1 MKMSSRAKRMD
12 RRHKRNAAIATLN
25 LTSLMDIF
33 TIILI
38 FLLVNNNNAAK
49 PPENRDITLPS
60 STAETVPEEVLM
72 IQLSGRNLMVQD
84 VPIADVQSILASEE
98 LSIAALKEELDFR
111 ASRSAPTINEA
122 GEPEREIMLQA
133 DRKVPYALISRV
145 MRTCMETE
153 YTKISF
159 AVLRKTEEEDQ

>member
-1 MKMSSRAKRMD
+1 MKMSSRAKRME
-12 RRHKRNAAIATLN
+12 RRRKRTSAVAALN

-38 FLLVNNNNAAK
+38 FLLVNTNNALK
-49 PPENRDITLPS
+49 PPENKEITLPS
-60 STAETVPEEVLM
+60 STAETVPEEVLT
-72 IQLSGRNLMVQD
+72 IQLSGRNLLVQGI
-84 VPIADVQSILASEE
+84 PIAEVEQIMAAEE
-98 LSIAALKEELDFR
+98 KVIPELKEELDFR
-111 ASRSAPTINEA
+111 ASRSAPTLNED

-159 AVLRKTEEEDQ
+159 AVLRKTEEEEL